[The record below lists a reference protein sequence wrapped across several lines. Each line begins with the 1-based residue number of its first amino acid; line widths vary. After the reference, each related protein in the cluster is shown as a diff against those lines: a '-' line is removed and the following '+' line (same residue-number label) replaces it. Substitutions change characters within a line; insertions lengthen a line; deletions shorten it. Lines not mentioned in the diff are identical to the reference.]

1 MTVMKRLATLV
12 SGVALL
18 CLAMWLN
25 DLKPHVDARDMDPIR
40 NYGTIGTAVANRTF
54 SVRVDR
60 VEVAGSLAGDLGA
73 KDVTTAGVFV
83 IVHLAAMGELKPYA
97 MSQVRLESGGDTF
110 TGNGHVIA
118 GDPGRFDP
126 LIWRK
131 AVVSFEIP
139 KDRLAGA
146 HLVVGEAGLL
156 TQLSAETDI
165 DLALTSGKS
174 AGLLAHP
181 AEHYDLRAG

>member
-1 MTVMKRLATLV
+1 
-12 SGVALL
+12 
-18 CLAMWLN
+18 
-25 DLKPHVDARDMDPIR
+25 
-40 NYGTIGTAVANRTF
+40 
-54 SVRVDR
+54 
-60 VEVAGSLAGDLGA
+60 
-73 KDVTTAGVFV
+73 
-83 IVHLAAMGELKPYA
+83 MGERKPYA

-146 HLVVGEAGLL
+146 HLVVGEAGPPP
-156 TQLSAETDI
+156 QPSPETDI
-165 DLALTSGKS
+165 DLALTSGES
-174 AGLLAHP
+174 PRVAAHP
-181 AEHYDLRAG
+181 AEHHAPQGRG